1 MNLLRR
7 LASLPGLRRVLLRP
21 GVRRRLAALLALRF
35 ALAARRTTTPWALL
49 REEYLRRRGHVG
61 HYAIRAT
68 GVPVVLQH
76 GRDLEA
82 LFEIFERGEYDPP
95 VALADRLDP
104 ARVRRVLDVGANV
117 GMFSAWATGRFPQ
130 ATITAFEPSS
140 ESIPLY
146 RDWARDQPQATL
158 VEACA
163 APSDGMLRF
172 QEGYA
177 AGSRQVTD
185 GEASVEVAAVD
196 VLPHLAR
203 ADLAKIDIEGGEW
216 AILSDPRLG
225 DLHDLTLVME
235 YHRHMAPSLPAAD
248 AARGLLEGA
257 GFSVGHVT
265 PNHWGH
271 GTLWAWKD

>member
-7 LASLPGLRRVLLRP
+7 IASLPGLRRVLLRP
-21 GVRRRLAALLALRF
+21 AVRRRLAALLMLRF
-35 ALAARRTTTPWALL
+35 ALAARRVTAPWTLL

-61 HYAIRAT
+61 RYVIAAT
-68 GVPVVLQH
+68 GVPVVFQH

-95 VALADRLDP
+95 SALAGRLRPDR
-104 ARVRRVLDVGANV
+104 VQSVLDVGANV
-117 GMFSAWATGRFPQ
+117 GMFSAWATGAFPG
-130 ATITAFEPSS
+130 ARITAFEPSS

-146 RDWARDQPQATL
+146 RSWASGQPHATL
-158 VEACA
+158 IEACA
-163 APSDGMLRF
+163 APADGHLHF

-177 AGSRQVTD
+177 AGSRQVAD
-185 GEASVEVAAVD
+185 GEISVEVDAVD
-196 VLPHLAR
+196 VLPHLAE
-203 ADLAKIDIEGGEW
+203 ADFAKIDIEGGEW
-216 AILSDPRLG
+216 AILSDPRMS
-225 DLHDLTLVME
+225 DLSRLTLVME
-235 YHRHMAPSLPAAD
+235 YHRHLAPSLPAAD
-248 AARGLLEGA
+248 AARALLEQA